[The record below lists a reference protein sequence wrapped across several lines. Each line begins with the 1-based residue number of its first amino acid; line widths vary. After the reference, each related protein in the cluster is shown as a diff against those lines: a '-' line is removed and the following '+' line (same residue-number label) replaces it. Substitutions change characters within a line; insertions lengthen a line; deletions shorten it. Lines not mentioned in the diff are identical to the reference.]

1 MFVFN
6 QFGNLIPSN
15 TPILCTFENLL
26 ESFAWNEHRRLLL
39 AELQSFI
46 SDVKNLISADTKIW
60 VDGSFVTN
68 KILPNDIDLVLFV
81 NTSVYQDNYNLFK
94 QIRGK
99 FSNIDAYFVEV
110 FPEDHKKYQ
119 HSELDKLEF
128 LHLFSKDRKRRN
140 KGFIELKIN

>member
-6 QFGNLIPSN
+6 QFGNLTPSN
-15 TPILCTFENLL
+15 IPIFCTFDNLF
-26 ESFAWNEHRRLLL
+26 ESLAWNEYRRLLL
-39 AELQSFI
+39 VELQSFI
-46 SDVKNLISADTKIW
+46 SDVKDLLSADTKIW

-68 KILPNDIDLVLFV
+68 KIFPNDIDLVLFV
-81 NTSVYQDNYNLFK
+81 NTSVYQENYNIFK
-94 QIRGK
+94 QIRSK
-99 FSNIDAYFVEV
+99 YSNIDAYFVEV

-119 HSELDKLEF
+119 HGELDKLEF